1 MEEPP
6 GGSWTLPT
14 GPTSHEGS
22 LAAWELVV
30 PSEIRAQTRPILGC
44 PQSEDFSPAGGL
56 RTAPVATGA
65 GCLCYRKE
73 GRAKGAGDAATRGRP
88 LPGPRGALCIQLELG
103 SVPSQRRQRPQN
115 KDSAADTAV
124 WPHRSGLTPSFL
136 SINITKGGPEAF
148 VLSSPSL
155 KFMANL
161 GPVIGKAVR
170 VRGPG
175 PCKSGPRASGCFLL
189 SVQNKTT
196 LRPAS

>member
-1 MEEPP
+1 MGRQRVRMEEPP

-22 LAAWELVV
+22 LADWELVV
-30 PSEIRAQTRPILGC
+30 PSLKSAQTRPTLGC
-44 PQSEDFSPAGGL
+44 PQSEDFSP
-56 RTAPVATGA
+56 ATGA

-73 GRAKGAGDAATRGRP
+73 GRAKGGGDAATRGRP
-88 LPGPRGALCIQLELG
+88 LPEPRGALCIQLELG

-124 WPHRSGLTPSFL
+124 WPHCEGLTPSFL
-136 SINITKGGPEAF
+136 SINITKVGPKAF

-155 KFMANL
+155 KFVANL
-161 GPVIGKAVR
+161 GPVIRKAVR

-189 SVQNKTT
+189 SVRNKTT
-196 LRPAS
+196 LWPAS